1 MQIDSVVSA
10 AGDIMNTR
18 AAKSAQLKEACQ
30 QFEAIFFRYVL
41 QKMQDTVPKDGL
53 IERSG
58 DQEMFRDLMN
68 GAMADSLSK
77 TGQLGLA
84 ESLYRQLAANLPP
97 EPDESETGQPTL
109 NEQV

>member
-1 MQIDSVVSA
+1 MQIDTVLSA
-10 AGDIMNTR
+10 AGEISKTR
-18 AAKSAQLKEACQ
+18 EARSARLKEACQ
-30 QFEAIFFRYVL
+30 QFEAIFFRYLL
-41 QKMQDTVPKDGL
+41 QKMQDTIPKDGL

-68 GAMADSLSK
+68 GALADSLSK

-84 ESLYRQLAANLPP
+84 ESLYKQLSGNLPAGP
-97 EPDESETGQPTL
+97 EESEAGQPKL